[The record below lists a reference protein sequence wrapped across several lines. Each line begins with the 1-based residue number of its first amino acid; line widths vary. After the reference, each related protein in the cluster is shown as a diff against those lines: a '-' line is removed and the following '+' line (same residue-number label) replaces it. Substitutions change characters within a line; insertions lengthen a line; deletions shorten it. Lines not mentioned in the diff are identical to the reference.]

1 MSAESFAIPQS
12 TPTLQAIIFDKAQS
26 CVDETARA
34 HFGTHEKEMQPEKEP
49 ERSDAELFIECKN
62 GSKRAWEALV
72 RRFQRLI
79 YTIPRRA
86 GLSEDQASDV
96 FQIVFS
102 RAFENLQT
110 ISQPERIQAWLVTT
124 AKRETLA
131 ILRQSRRTVSI
142 SQNDDDDES
151 TPFDIEDE
159 SPLPEETL
167 EQLQLQ
173 RQLRAAVEQLD
184 AKSQAFVKLVFMQ
197 DDPLPYSEVAQRLG
211 ISEGSIGP
219 TRVRCMEKLRAIM
232 NQNK

>member
-1 MSAESFAIPQS
+1 MQ
-12 TPTLQAIIFDKAQS
+12 
-26 CVDETARA
+26 V
-34 HFGTHEKEMQPEKEP
+34 EKEN

-62 GSKRAWEALV
+62 GSKKAWEALI

-86 GLSEDQASDV
+86 GLSDDQAADV
-96 FQIVFS
+96 FQVVFS
-102 RAFENLQT
+102 RAFEKLDS

-131 ILRQSRRTVSI
+131 MLRQGKRTVSI
-142 SQNDDDDES
+142 STNDDDEDS

-159 SPLPEETL
+159 SPLPDEML

-184 AKSQAFVKLVFMQ
+184 PKSREFVKLVFLQ
-197 DDPLPYSEVAQRLG
+197 DEPMPYSEAAKRLG

-219 TRVRCMEKLRAIM
+219 TRTRCMEKLRAIIA
-232 NQNK
+232 QNK

>member
-1 MSAESFAIPQS
+1 MQ
-12 TPTLQAIIFDKAQS
+12 
-26 CVDETARA
+26 V
-34 HFGTHEKEMQPEKEP
+34 EKEN

-62 GSKRAWEALV
+62 GSKKAWEALI

-86 GLSEDQASDV
+86 GLSEDQAADV
-96 FQIVFS
+96 FQVVFS
-102 RAFENLQT
+102 RAFENLQS

-131 ILRQSRRTVSI
+131 MLRQGKRTVSI
-142 SQNDDDDES
+142 SANDDDEDS
-151 TPFDIEDE
+151 KPFDIEDE
-159 SPLPEETL
+159 SPLPDETL

-184 AKSQAFVKLVFMQ
+184 PKSQEFVKLVFLQ
-197 DDPLPYSEVAQRLG
+197 DEPLPYSEVAQRLG

-219 TRVRCMEKLRAIM
+219 TRTRCMEKLRAIM

>member
-1 MSAESFAIPQS
+1 MGASP
-12 TPTLQAIIFDKAQS
+12 QAIRKNL
-26 CVDETARA
+26 
-34 HFGTHEKEMQPEKEP
+34 EMQAEKDND
-49 ERSDAELFIECKN
+49 RTDAELLIECKN
-62 GSKRAWEALV
+62 GSKKAWEALI

-86 GLSEDQASDV
+86 GLSEEQAADV

-102 RAFENLQT
+102 RAYEHLNS

-131 ILRQSRRTVSI
+131 ILRQSQRTVSI
-142 SQNDDDDES
+142 SIHDDDEEGS
-151 TPFDIEDE
+151 KPFDIEDE
-159 SPLPEETL
+159 ALLPDETL

-184 AKSQAFVKLVFMQ
+184 AKSQEFVKLVFLQ
-197 DDPLPYSEVAQRLG
+197 EDAIPYSEIAKRLG

-219 TRVRCMEKLRAIM
+219 TRTRCMEKLRAIM
-232 NQNK
+232 EKNK

>member
-1 MSAESFAIPQS
+1 M
-12 TPTLQAIIFDKAQS
+12 QA
-26 CVDETARA
+26 
-34 HFGTHEKEMQPEKEP
+34 EKEKE
-49 ERSDAELFIECKN
+49 RTDAELFIECKN
-62 GSKRAWEALV
+62 GSKKAWEALI

-86 GLSEDQASDV
+86 GLGEDQAADV
-96 FQIVFS
+96 FQVVFS
-102 RAFENLQT
+102 RAFENLHL

-131 ILRQSRRTVSI
+131 MLRQSQRTVSI
-142 SQNDDDDES
+142 SANDDDVDS
-151 TPFDIEDE
+151 KPFDIEDE
-159 SPLPEETL
+159 SPLPDETL

-184 AKSQAFVKLVFMQ
+184 PKSQDFVKLVFLQ
-197 DDPLPYSEVAQRLG
+197 DEPLPYSEVAQRLG

-219 TRVRCMEKLRAIM
+219 TRTRCMEKLRAIM